1 MTNYGTSANSPHTEA
16 ASSDP
21 RFSALGEGPTQLPI
35 QGVDTVAWAV
45 AQGLA
50 LTKIKIFSGMAKS
63 INDQQ

>member
-1 MTNYGTSANSPHTEA
+1 MTTYGTSVNSPDTDTA
-16 ASSDP
+16 LSNS
-21 RFSALGEGPTQLPI
+21 RFSSPGQGATQMPTQGL
-35 QGVDTVAWAV
+35 DTAAWAV